1 MSKLTACSA
10 NWLRPITCS
19 TAKIAIIFEIAR
31 KNAEC
36 FITYI
41 LFISDMLRNENISL
55 YLQQKT

>member
-1 MSKLTACSA
+1 MDRAIRVYLSYELVD
-10 NWLRPITCS
+10 